1 MNQNLCCLSL
11 WQTSSSALT
20 GVKDGKPCHLD
31 MDVNVSVCRHNRLQ
45 QLIADLHVFLHIL
58 TVLKYQRIQ
67 SVPETIVLPL
77 SLSFFSLMK
86 NSLLCLQEVSSFT
99 LAELKKK
106 WFTFVF

>member
-77 SLSFFSLMK
+77 SLSFFP
-86 NSLLCLQEVSSFT
+86 
-99 LAELKKK
+99 
-106 WFTFVF
+106 